1 MSVCIFIDAEHVGA
15 RVIGDPQT
23 EISRVRPFETA
34 GSRDLTLAA
43 EKQYHEHLEETQ
55 AAAVIVPQDV
65 HSTHKPLLQ
74 VEKPKVAFAR
84 ILALFHVEPFEPKGI
99 SPLAFVDDDCQIAE
113 KVTIYPFVYVAK
125 GVTIAEGV
133 TLFPGVHV
141 GIGCTIGERC
151 SLYPNVT
158 LYDNVCLGA
167 RVVLHSGTVIGSDGF
182 GYVSDGGEQIK
193 IPQTGTVAIGDDV
206 EIGANSCVDRA
217 TFGST
222 VLDRGVKLD
231 NHVHIGHNCKIGENT
246 VVVAQVGI
254 SGSVEIGKNCVFAG
268 HSGVADHVKI
278 GDEVK
283 VMMKS
288 AVNKDVSSNSV
299 VSGQPAIDHRK
310 SLKIQA
316 LVRRLPELYE
326 EWKDSSE
333 STPERKTEE

>member
-1 MSVCIFIDAEHVGA
+1 MYTLQQLAEHVGG

-23 EISRVRPFETA
+23 GISRAQPFETA
-34 GSRDLTLAA
+34 GAGDVTLAV

-55 AAAVIVPQDV
+55 AAAIIVPQDV
-65 HSTHKPLLQ
+65 YSTHKPLLQ
-74 VEKPKVAFAR
+74 VERPKVAFAR
-84 ILALFHVEPFEPKGI
+84 ILALFHVGPFEAKGI
-99 SPLAFVDDDCQIAE
+99 APQAFVEDDCQIAE

-141 GIGCTIGERC
+141 GSGCTIGKGC

-158 LYDNVCLGA
+158 LYSNVRLGA

-182 GYVSDGGEQIK
+182 GYASADGGEQIK
-193 IPQTGTVAIGDDV
+193 IPQTGTVEIGDDV

-222 VLDRGVKLD
+222 VLEQGVKLD

-254 SGSVEIGKNCVFAG
+254 SGSVEIGRNCVFAG

-288 AVNKDVSSNSV
+288 AVNKDVSSHSA
-299 VSGQPAIDHRK
+299 VSGQPAMDHRK
-310 SLKIQA
+310 SMKIQA

-326 EWKDSSE
+326 EWKDSSK
-333 STPERKTEE
+333 STPESNSEK

>member
-1 MSVCIFIDAEHVGA
+1 MYTLQQLAEHVGG

-23 EISRVRPFETA
+23 GISRVQPFETA
-34 GSRDLTLAA
+34 GSGDLTLAA
-43 EKQYHEHLEETQ
+43 EKQYHERLEETL

-74 VEKPKVAFAR
+74 VDKPKVAFAR
-84 ILALFHVEPFEPKGI
+84 ILALFHAEPFEAKGV

-141 GIGCTIGERC
+141 GSGCTIGEGC

-158 LYDNVCLGA
+158 LYDNVCLGV

-182 GYVSDGGEQIK
+182 GYVFDGGEQIK
-193 IPQTGTVAIGDDV
+193 ILQTGTVVIGDDV

-217 TFGST
+217 TFGGT

-254 SGSVEIGKNCVFAG
+254 SGSVEIGRNCVFAG

-278 GDEVK
+278 GDEVM

-288 AVNKDVSSNSV
+288 AVSKDVSSQST
-299 VSGQPAIDHRK
+299 VSGQPAMDHRK
-310 SLKIQA
+310 SMKIQA

-326 EWKDSSE
+326 EWKDSAE
-333 STPERKTEE
+333 STPETKSEK